1 MLAPET
7 RSYAK
12 IRVVG
17 VGGGG
22 SNAVNRMIEMGVEGV
37 EFLAVNTDAQAL
49 DISLAPQKLQIGSD
63 ITKGLGAGGDPTFGR
78 MAADESKEEIRRSLE
93 GCEMVFVT
101 CGMGGGTGTGASP
114 VIAEIA
120 KSLGALTV
128 GVVTRPF
135 TYEGARRKRQ
145 ADMGIDELREHVDS
159 LIVIPNDRL
168 FEISEKRTTLEEAFR
183 AADDILRQG
192 VEGISEVIVRTGLI
206 NLDFADVRTVLANSG
221 TTLMGIGR
229 AEGENRAVE
238 AARQAISSPL
248 LETTVEGA
256 TRILMNV
263 TGGPDLTLAE
273 VHEAAETISEAAGTH
288 PDDVYFGAVV
298 DEGMGS
304 ALHITVMA
312 TGFDQAGIPLMP
324 GAQIGYQAQGP
335 TSYETPPATRL
346 QAPQRVAPASGTEQP
361 SVRTPSGTRPPLRTE
376 EGPAVHVH
384 IPNGSHVRPAS
395 QPPVTQ
401 PQGPEQA
408 RPVFPPPEPG
418 QPPRLVP
425 PEPHPDAIPAER
437 RRNDDLEVP
446 AFLRRK
452 T

>member
-12 IRVVG
+12 IRVIG

-49 DISLAPQKLQIGSD
+49 DISLAPQKLQIGAD
-63 ITKGLGAGGDPTFGR
+63 VTKGLGAGGDPTFGR
-78 MAADESKEEIRRSLE
+78 MAAEESKEEIRRSLE

-145 ADMGIDELREHVDS
+145 ADLGIDELRQHVDS

-248 LETTVEGA
+248 LETTVAGA

-263 TGGPDLTLAE
+263 TGGQDLTLAE
-273 VHEAAETISEAAGTH
+273 VHEAANTISEAAGTD

-298 DEGMGS
+298 DESMGNS
-304 ALHITVMA
+304 IHITVIA
-312 TGFDQAGIPLMP
+312 TGFEEQPSLPTATTRVDQ
-324 GAQIGYQAQGP
+324 QSIGSTAYESGRVP
-335 TSYETPPATRL
+335 T
-346 QAPQRVAPASGTEQP
+346 PQRVAPGSP
-361 SVRTPSGTRPPLRTE
+361 PPRPPTASRSALRTE

-384 IPNGSHVRPAS
+384 IPNGSPVRPAS

-401 PQGPEQA
+401 PAGFTEPP
-408 RPVFPPPEPG
+408 RTLLPPPEAG
-418 QPPRLVP
+418 QPRVVS
-425 PEPHPDAIPAER
+425 PEPRPESIPAER
-437 RRNDDLEVP
+437 KRSDDLEVP

-452 T
+452 S

>member
-1 MLAPET
+1 
-7 RSYAK
+7 
-12 IRVVG
+12 
-17 VGGGG
+17 
-22 SNAVNRMIEMGVEGV
+22 
-37 EFLAVNTDAQAL
+37 
-49 DISLAPQKLQIGSD
+49 
-63 ITKGLGAGGDPTFGR
+63 
-78 MAADESKEEIRRSLE
+78 
-93 GCEMVFVT
+93 MVFVT

-135 TYEGARRKRQ
+135 SYEGARRRRQ
-145 ADMGIDELREHVDS
+145 AETGIEEMRQHVDS

-206 NLDFADVRTVLANSG
+206 NLDFADVRTVLADSG

-229 AEGENRAVE
+229 ADGENRSVE
-238 AARQAISSPL
+238 AARLAISSPL

-263 TGGPDLTLAE
+263 TGGQDLTLTE

-298 DEGMGS
+298 DENMGS
-304 ALHITVMA
+304 EIHITVIA
-312 TGFDQAGIPLMP
+312 TGFDQVGGIAPAAT
-324 GAQIGYQAQGP
+324 GASTQAQASPPQPGGG
-335 TSYETPPATRL
+335 ETAQPTRL
-346 QAPQRVAPASGTEQP
+346 QAPQRVAPDGSTGPERDEP
-361 SVRTPSGTRPPLRTE
+361 PVRPPVATRPPLRTE
-376 EGPAVHVH
+376 EGPAVPVR
-384 IPNGSHVRPAS
+384 IPDGSSVRPAS
-395 QPPVTQ
+395 EAPHSHPVEPQEPARQTY
-401 PQGPEQA
+401 QGPEA
-408 RPVFPPPEPG
+408 GE
-418 QPPRLVP
+418 PPRLVP
-425 PEPHPDAIPAER
+425 PEPKPDSIPADRKSE
-437 RRNDDLEVP
+437 DDLEVP
-446 AFLRRK
+446 AFLRKK